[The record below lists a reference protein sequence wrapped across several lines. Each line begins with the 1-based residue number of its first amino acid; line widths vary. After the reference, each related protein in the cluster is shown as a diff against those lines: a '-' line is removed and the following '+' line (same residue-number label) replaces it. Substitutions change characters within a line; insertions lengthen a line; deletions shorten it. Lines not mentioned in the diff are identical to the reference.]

1 MTMVFKF
8 GGASIK
14 DADAIRHLAPLIEQ
28 HKERPLIVVVSAMGK
43 TTNKLEDLLAAARDK
58 RQTDAYRECFEALQA
73 EYREV
78 TEALFGDAADSPAEQ
93 VNALFHELD
102 EQHRKYHQDDY
113 AKHYDQTVR
122 HRHLIST
129 TLAA

>member
-28 HKERPLIVVVSAMGK
+28 RKERPLIMVVSAMGK
-43 TTNKLEDLLAAARDK
+43 TTNKREDLLATARDK
-58 RQTDAYRECFEALQA
+58 RQTDAYRECFEALQS

-78 TEALFGDAADSPAEQ
+78 TEALFGDAADSAAQ
-93 VNALFHELD
+93 QITAVFKDLD
-102 EQHRKYHQDDY
+102 EHHRKQR
-113 AKHYDQTVR
+113 Q
-122 HRHLIST
+122 
-129 TLAA
+129 